1 MNPEIRSFFI
11 FMLTRNLAFVLFIG
25 LLIPVIN
32 AHPVRT
38 TFGAALKHAVALLLA
53 AIIGLAG
60 AAILP
65 EAARFAEPALFFLL
79 TLPIIRILQAWGELK
94 GEWAGI
100 PRSLLAYIPYTGIML
115 HLRAAELS
123 GIESVTAAFG
133 AATGYYLAFILIAAV
148 TEQIRLSEATPLYK
162 GLATLLFAIA
172 IFAIALA
179 GFPFA

>member
-1 MNPEIRSFFI
+1 MTPDIRAFLV
-11 FMLTRNLAFVLFIG
+11 FMLTRNVAFVLFIG

-38 TFGAALKHAVALLLA
+38 TFSTALKHAVALLIA
-53 AIIGLAG
+53 ALIGSAG
-60 AAILP
+60 TAILP
-65 EAARFAEPALFFLL
+65 AAASFAEPALFFLL
-79 TLPIIRILQAWGELK
+79 TLPIIRILQAAGELK

-115 HLRAAELS
+115 HLRAANLA
-123 GIESVTAAFG
+123 GLESVTAAFG
-133 AATGYYLAFILIAAV
+133 AATGYYLAFVLIAAV
-148 TEQIRLSEATPLYK
+148 TEQIRLSEAPHLYK

-172 IFAIALA
+172 IFALALA

>member
-1 MNPEIRSFFI
+1 MNPEIRSFLVFL
-11 FMLTRNLAFVLFIG
+11 FTRNVTFMLFIG

-38 TFGAALKHAVALLLA
+38 SFGAALKHAVALLIA
-53 AIIGLAG
+53 ALTGLAG

-65 EAARFAEPALFFLL
+65 DAARFAEPAIFFLL
-79 TLPIIRILQAWGELK
+79 TLPIIRVLQAWGELK
-94 GEWAGI
+94 GEWAGV

-115 HLRAAELS
+115 HLRAANLT
-123 GIESVTAAFG
+123 GLESVTAAFG
-133 AATGYYLAFILIAAV
+133 AATGYYLAFVLISAI
-148 TEQIRLSEATPLYK
+148 TEQIRLSEAPSLYK

-179 GFPFA
+179 GFPFV